1 MKRFLFVP
9 VLILACLTVA
19 VRAEAPKSDAPAK
32 ATVVPFELLPSGHM
46 AVMAK
51 VNGEGPYRLIF
62 DTGAPIT
69 LLDNKVAKAAGLL
82 KDTPEP
88 LFSIFGS
95 RGEVKVKE
103 LQVGGQKVPDMTAI
117 VMDHPTVE
125 AISKAFE
132 KKLGG
137 PIDGIVGFPFFS
149 RFKMTL
155 DYQAKTMTLL
165 PNGFKPPDVMKAMM
179 TAIMEAGSGEPK
191 MLAPAAQWGMIAA
204 KEADDKEDGVTIK
217 SVLPDSPAAVAGLKS
232 GDRLLTLDGRWTDSL
247 VDLYTAAGY
256 AKPGETAPVVIKR
269 DGKELTLKVKPAAG
283 M

>member
-1 MKRFLFVP
+1 MKRFLLAP
-9 VLILACLTVA
+9 ALLLACLTA
-19 VRAEAPKSDAPAK
+19 DVRAEAPKADATAK

-46 AVMAK
+46 AVMVK

-69 LLDNKVAKAAGLL
+69 LLDNKIAKAAGLL
-82 KDTPEP
+82 KDVPEP
-88 LFSIFGS
+88 LFTFFGS
-95 RGEVKVKE
+95 KGEVKVKE

-179 TAIMEAGSGEPK
+179 AAIMDAGSGEPK

-217 SVLPDSPAAVAGLKS
+217 SVLPDSPAATAGLKA

-256 AKPGETAPVVIKR
+256 VKPGETAPVVIKR
-269 DGKELTLKVKPAAG
+269 DGKELTLMVKPTAG